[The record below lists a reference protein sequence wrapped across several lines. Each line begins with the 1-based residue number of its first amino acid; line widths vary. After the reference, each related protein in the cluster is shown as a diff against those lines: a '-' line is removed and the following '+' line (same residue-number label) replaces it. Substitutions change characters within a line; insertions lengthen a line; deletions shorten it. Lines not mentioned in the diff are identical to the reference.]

1 MLSEKDA
8 GVLLRGLCG
17 LELEYDEL
25 EIYQVGG
32 LATLHTGSRSIVSKC
47 EKTLR
52 RLTFGPYDCKLHT
65 PHSNATSIV

>member
-1 MLSEKDA
+1 MLSEKD
-8 GVLLRGLCG
+8 VNILLRGLRG

-32 LATLHTGSRSIVSKC
+32 LATSHGRSVASIC

-52 RLTFGPYDCKLHT
+52 RLKLYPYDCKLHT
-65 PHSNATSIV
+65 FRSNATGIV